1 MHVYIDLNCYISSIH
16 SLVYTFI
23 TGAPAAQD
31 FTRKLKPCCRS
42 YDPNGYCG
50 QGDDDGKRQCSV
62 CHNPDN
68 HFYWDDAHPSE
79 SGWDAV
85 IGQLQAEIQDFL

>member
-23 TGAPAAQD
+23 TGAPVAQD

-50 QGDDDGKRQCSV
+50 QVDDDGKRQCSV

-85 IGQLQAEIQDFL
+85 MGQLQAEIQDFL

>member
-16 SLVYTFI
+16 SLAYTFI
-23 TGAPAAQD
+23 TGAPVAQD

-85 IGQLQAEIQDFL
+85 MGQLQAEIQDFL